1 MIRRDM
7 LLGSGAVALAM
18 TAGQVMAQVKTATKA
33 KEPEKG
39 GHHHHAGS
47 AFTPVM
53 ISSGIC
59 IEKGQVCLSHC
70 IMLMGEGDKAMAA
83 CAKSVSQLLAVCT
96 SLQQLAAQESPY
108 VRDMAR
114 IAARVCKDCEAECKK
129 HADKHAACKDCLE
142 ACADCRKECEK
153 LIKA

>member
-18 TAGQVMAQVKTATKA
+18 TAGQVMAQAKSATKA

-39 GHHHHAGS
+39 GHHHHGGS
-47 AFTPVM
+47 AFSAVM

-59 IEKGQVCLSHC
+59 VEKGQVCLSHC

-83 CAKSVSQLLAVCT
+83 CAKSVSQLLSVCT

-129 HADKHAACKDCLE
+129 HADKHAPCKDCLE

>member
-18 TAGQVMAQVKTATKA
+18 TAGQVMAQAKSATKA

-39 GHHHHAGS
+39 GHHHHGGS
-47 AFTPVM
+47 AFSAVM

-59 IEKGQVCLSHC
+59 VEKGQVCLSHC

-108 VRDMAR
+108 IRDMAR